1 MTLEQMELAGQE
13 RTRAILG
20 SWTDKPTGE
29 TEKLLSHYKTAYDE
43 ITDNLD
49 KAYLKLTG
57 TDPADAGYY
66 NELIKFGRLESLQKQ
81 TAKAYTDAARKA
93 GKAQFAISE
102 TAMSNTYYQ
111 NMYSVNWFS
120 DQFFTVIDEKAVEV
134 AVFGTDEIWQ
144 SIDKANKAKYAAY
157 LPQYGTLADKLNSNA
172 IKDLE
177 KIKSSI
183 IAALRQ
189 GNSFD
194 ELARDLQNIFNT
206 TANNALRIARTEGHR
221 AMSSGA
227 YAQTQAAVNA
237 GIGLTR
243 MYSAVLDTRTRQQS
257 GSMDGQIVGASEPFV
272 YPNGATA
279 LIVGNSGVPR
289 YDINDRCWSL
299 DIVDDTPPEA
309 RRGLNPATGESEV
322 ASYRTFDVW
331 MKDNDLIFTK
341 SGKIMAK

>member
-1 MTLEQMELAGQE
+1 
-13 RTRAILG
+13 
-20 SWTDKPTGE
+20 
-29 TEKLLSHYKTAYDE
+29 
-43 ITDNLD
+43 
-49 KAYLKLTG
+49 
-57 TDPADAGYY
+57 
-66 NELIKFGRLESLQKQ
+66 
-81 TAKAYTDAARKA
+81 
-93 GKAQFAISE
+93 
-102 TAMSNTYYQ
+102 
-111 NMYSVNWFS
+111 
-120 DQFFTVIDEKAVEV
+120 
-134 AVFGTDEIWQ
+134 
-144 SIDKANKAKYAAY
+144 
-157 LPQYGTLADKLNSNA
+157 
-172 IKDLE
+172 
-177 KIKSSI
+177 
-183 IAALRQ
+183 
-189 GNSFD
+189 
-194 ELARDLQNIFNT
+194 
-206 TANNALRIARTEGHR
+206 
-221 AMSSGA
+221 
-227 YAQTQAAVNA
+227 VNA